1 MQNAANSAVRA
12 ESASRSQPVAL
23 SDRMMGVALMSLLP
37 ALFWTLLAAGVAPML
52 SIEIADG
59 TLLRMGA
66 GVAVFLAIITAA
78 VTQRAN

>member
-1 MQNAANSAVRA
+1 
-12 ESASRSQPVAL
+12 
-23 SDRMMGVALMSLLP
+23 MGVALMSLLP